1 VFEHNRYVITGLL
14 KGATICKHIDRHQQ
28 TKHFLHNF
36 PFMYHIKC
44 PDDDL
49 LIRSKLVP
57 PSNTRL
63 CQLLLPIY
71 RQELNIHRSQIFT
84 VTKTVA
90 VVFVGYGF
98 SLNFFAGRIRELPKN
113 YSLLFV

>member
-1 VFEHNRYVITGLL
+1 MG
-14 KGATICKHIDRHQQ
+14 HQQ

-36 PFMYHIKC
+36 PFMYYIKC

-49 LIRSKLVP
+49 LLRSKHVP
-57 PSNTRL
+57 PLNTRL
-63 CQLLLPIY
+63 CRLLLPIY
-71 RQELNIHRSQIFT
+71 RQELNIHRYQIST

-98 SLNFFAGRIRELPKN
+98 QLNFFAGRILELPKN
-113 YSLLFV
+113 FCLGVYVFNPYIISLQPS